1 MGMPRRFTVL
11 VMGAALVAPGVAVAT
26 SAPASAAGVTS
37 GTVSGDLHG
46 TDYGDNV
53 VRGLDEGVYDYT
65 VKASGGG
72 ELAFSVEEEYWINGD
87 NLGEKA
93 KHNWPTIEKKSKIRS
108 GSTLSGQFT
117 THVTLG
123 DFVSV
128 RFNFNREFLS
138 DGVDYT
144 LTFHKR

>member
-1 MGMPRRFTVL
+1 MGVRRRFTVL
-11 VMGAALVAPGVAVAT
+11 AMGAALAAPGVVAT
-26 SAPASAAGVTS
+26 SAPASAAGLTS

-53 VRGLDEGVYDYT
+53 LRGLDEGVYDYT
-65 VKASGGG
+65 VTASGGG

-87 NLGEKA
+87 HLGEKA

-117 THVTLG
+117 TDITLG

-144 LTFHKR
+144 LTFHKQ